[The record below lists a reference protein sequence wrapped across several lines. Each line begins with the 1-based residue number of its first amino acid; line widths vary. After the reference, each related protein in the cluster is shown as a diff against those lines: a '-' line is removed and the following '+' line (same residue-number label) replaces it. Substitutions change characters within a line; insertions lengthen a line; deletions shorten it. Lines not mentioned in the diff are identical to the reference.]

1 MVRKGSEQRQRE
13 ILEAALECF
22 SSKGFGASTMADI
35 RARAGASTGSIYHHF
50 KSKDQLAAELYLEGV
65 RSMQQQGLA
74 ALLRNESTERGIRA
88 LVEAY
93 LDWVNEHRMLAA
105 FLFTMR
111 HADFME
117 AVEAELDRL
126 QREAI
131 EAATDWFR
139 ARMLAGELRNL
150 TPDILRAIL
159 YGPAAHFAQKWANA
173 RADVPLETAKRVLAG
188 AAWEALRDL
197 RPRVSPTL

>member
-1 MVRKGSEQRQRE
+1 MGRKASEQRQRE

-50 KSKDQLAAELYLEGV
+50 KSKEQLAAELYLQGV
-65 RSMQQQGLA
+65 RSMQEQGLA
-74 ALLRNESTERGIRA
+74 ALLRNERTERGIRA

-93 LDWVNEHRMLAA
+93 LDWVNDHRALAA

-111 HADFME
+111 HADFMD
-117 AVEAELDRL
+117 AVEADLDRI

-131 EAATDWFR
+131 EAAADWFR
-139 ARMLAGELRNL
+139 ARMVSGELRNL
-150 TPDILRAIL
+150 APDILRAIL
-159 YGPAAHFAQKWANA
+159 YGPAAHFAQRWANA
-173 RADVPLETAKRVLAG
+173 RADVPLDTAKQLLG
-188 AAWEALRDL
+188 SAAWDALKDL
-197 RPRVSPTL
+197 RPRPAPTH

>member
-1 MVRKGSEQRQRE
+1 MGRKASEQRQRE

-22 SSKGFGASTMADI
+22 STKGFGASTMADI

-50 KSKDQLAAELYLEGV
+50 KCKEQLAAELYLEGV

-93 LDWVNEHRMLAA
+93 LDWVNDNRALAA

-111 HADFME
+111 HADFMD
-117 AVEAELDRL
+117 AVEADLDRI

-131 EAATDWFR
+131 EAAADWFR
-139 ARMLAGELRNL
+139 ARMVSGELRNL
-150 TPDILRAIL
+150 APDILRAIL
-159 YGPAAHFAQKWANA
+159 YGPAAHFAQRWANA
-173 RADVPLETAKRVLAG
+173 RADVPLDIAKQLLG
-188 AAWEALRDL
+188 SAAWDALKEL
-197 RPRVSPTL
+197 RPRPAPTH